1 MKKLKKF
8 LLVGLVMIFSASASN
23 LCVMA
28 KAESN
33 AYLEELSQK
42 LNIKI
47 TPVDNDGYSL
57 VETILGGKY

>member
-1 MKKLKKF
+1 MKKEDQ
-8 LLVGLVMIFSASASN
+8 IT
-23 LCVMA
+23 
-28 KAESN
+28 
-33 AYLEELSQK
+33 LEELSQK